1 MTTSNNNTNLTE
13 LWEKGKLEVD
23 QYYYVKYADGS
34 VEIQLYVGGFL
45 MRTDNRVVEVLAPVP
60 TFDEMKLVALKIDC
74 VCETIAELAV
84 EKEQLKE
91 LLLRCKRNFDEIT
104 KFCNDEIKY
113 AHEKTDNFCIP
124 AEGLAVIQSS
134 SNNKEL
140 LTKIDEVLK

>member
-1 MTTSNNNTNLTE
+1 MNTVIAVDKELYEAVLRNSARVNDLEAENYKLKEINL
-13 LWEKGKLEVD
+13 WHSEK
-23 QYYYVKYADGS
+23 S
-34 VEIQLYVGGFL
+34 W
-45 MRTDNRVVEVLAPVP
+45 N
-60 TFDEMKLVALKIDC
+60 C
-74 VCETIAELAV
+74 
-84 EKEQLKE
+84 EKEKQQLKE